1 MDEKFKNKYRIKSNR
16 LPHWNYGSVG
26 AYFVT
31 ICTQHRLCYFGN
43 ISDDRIHL
51 SDMGKIVEK
60 EWIKTLELRPD
71 MNLQLGEYVV
81 MPNHF
86 HAIIF
91 IGENPYNTPK
101 NPIPLR
107 RDALHAS
114 PRWNNQFGGQSKNL
128 AAVIRGFKASVTKQA
143 REIHADF
150 AWQARYHE
158 HIIRNEKSYQEI
170 SEYIKNN
177 PLTWADDLLYQ
188 I

>member
-1 MDEKFKNKYRIKSNR
+1 
-16 LPHWNYGSVG
+16 
-26 AYFVT
+26 
-31 ICTQHRLCYFGN
+31 
-43 ISDDRIHL
+43 
-51 SDMGKIVEK
+51 
-60 EWIKTLELRPD
+60 

-101 NPIPLR
+101 NPIPPR

-114 PRWNNQFGGQSKNL
+114 PLHASPRRSNQFGSQSKNL
-128 AAVIRGFKASVTKQA
+128 AAIIRGFKASVTKQA

-150 AWQARYHE
+150 AWQARYYE

-177 PLTWADDLLYQ
+177 PLTWIDDTLYP